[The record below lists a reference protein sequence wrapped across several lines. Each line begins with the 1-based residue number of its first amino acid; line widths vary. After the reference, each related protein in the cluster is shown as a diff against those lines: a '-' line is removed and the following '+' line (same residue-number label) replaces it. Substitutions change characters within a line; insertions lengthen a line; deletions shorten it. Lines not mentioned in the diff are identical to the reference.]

1 MSRMAKLSD
10 VLAASEEMSSDASL
24 EKRKAFR
31 VVWSVTAE
39 DAASTGSLYHATSVL
54 LYARVQENGSLSKL
68 VAAVRALVPDD
79 VIPRSSD
86 TVDTL
91 VARLS
96 QSEWLDDIHFP
107 VGGHGRGGR
116 TTRLNSTPWRQPRR
130 HTCSVEIDPE
140 CSPGDGGEAGDSV
153 KQYFA
158 YTQARR
164 NPRDWRCRGM
174 PYPLF
179 QFVVYL
185 WDVARPFLGAISAAS
200 PPTAVQMTT
209 QHIHTNS

>member
-10 VLAASEEMSSDASL
+10 VLAASKEMSNDEYL

-130 HTCSVEIDPE
+130 HITCSVEIDSE
-140 CSPGDGGEAGDSV
+140 
-153 KQYFA
+153 
-158 YTQARR
+158 
-164 NPRDWRCRGM
+164 
-174 PYPLF
+174 
-179 QFVVYL
+179 
-185 WDVARPFLGAISAAS
+185 S
-200 PPTAVQMTT
+200 PPTAVPEALLASEAELKKRKAETAKRRRDQA
-209 QHIHTNS
+209 NRGAFR

>member
-1 MSRMAKLSD
+1 MAKLSD
-10 VLAASEEMSSDASL
+10 VLAASEETSSDASR

-39 DAASTGSLYHATSVL
+39 DATSTGSLYHATSVL
-54 LYARVQENGSLSKL
+54 LYARVQESGSLSKL

-116 TTRLNSTPWRQPRR
+116 TTRLNSTSWRQPRR

-140 CSPGDGGEAGDSV
+140 CSPGDTSIVRARSRSLAG
-153 KQYFA
+153 
-158 YTQARR
+158 
-164 NPRDWRCRGM
+164 
-174 PYPLF
+174 
-179 QFVVYL
+179 
-185 WDVARPFLGAISAAS
+185 
-200 PPTAVQMTT
+200 
-209 QHIHTNS
+209 